1 MGRLALP
8 ARSWVSAWR
17 GHKAMLVRGVRCALA
32 GSAVV
37 SSSVEGHASASVAMS
52 GTLCIDEDR
61 DDACGPFDSLA
72 SMTLVEL
79 LGPDGDT
86 LAFTL
91 SGDRYE
97 FAGLPTRVQALPLA
111 CCSLI
116 P

>member
-1 MGRLALP
+1 M
-8 ARSWVSAWR
+8 
-17 GHKAMLVRGVRCALA
+17 
-32 GSAVV
+32 
-37 SSSVEGHASASVAMS
+37 
-52 GTLCIDEDR
+52 CIDEDR
-61 DDACGPFDSLA
+61 DDVCGPFDSLA